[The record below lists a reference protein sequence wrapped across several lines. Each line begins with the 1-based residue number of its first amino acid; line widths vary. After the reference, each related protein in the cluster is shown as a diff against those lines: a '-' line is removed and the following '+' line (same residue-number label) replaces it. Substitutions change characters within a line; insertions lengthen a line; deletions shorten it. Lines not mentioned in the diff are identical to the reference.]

1 MLHPDFPPR
10 VSAGGRQLL
19 NRVFKTGV
27 QTQAALSRDLDLSQP
42 TVARLLQGF
51 VQERMVLLSARVAGG
66 PGNPSVDVRLA
77 PDYAYAFGIGLMG
90 DVVALA
96 LVDFAGGVRSQRRIA
111 LADMRRGSVLAHL
124 LRFRAELLAETGV
137 DPGRIVGAGMAIS
150 AFFTGQGQQMV
161 GPPTLEDWT
170 QVELVP
176 ILEEALGY
184 AVIVENDG
192 AAAAVAES
200 LYGVGRDCR
209 DFVYLHLTNGFG
221 GGIIADGRLF
231 RGHRGNAGEF
241 GGIWTV
247 GGMAYPNLDA
257 LLTLVR
263 AAGQDY
269 IGVEQMLGAIDAHTP
284 GVDAWLDMA
293 EAPFAQ
299 LCAYLAYTLDPQA
312 IVIGGRL
319 PAAIGTRLIERIR
332 IPRAPNRHGLSPP
345 LPQVC
350 IARTVGDAVTLGAA
364 LMPLQRAFLL
374 E

>member
-1 MLHPDFPPR
+1 MPHSDFPPR

-19 NRVFKTGV
+19 DRVFKTGV

-51 VQERMVLLSARVAGG
+51 VQDRMVQLSARAAEGR
-66 PGNPSVDVRLA
+66 GNPSVDVRLA

-96 LVDFAGGVRSQRRIA
+96 LVDFAGSVRGQRRVG
-111 LADMRRGSVLAHL
+111 LADMRRAPVLAQL
-124 LRFRAELLAETGV
+124 QRFRAELLAETGV
-137 DPGRIVGAGMAIS
+137 DPARVVGMGMAIS
-150 AFFTGQGQQMV
+150 AFFTGQGRQMA
-161 GPPTLEDWT
+161 GPPALEDWT
-170 QVELVP
+170 QVDLVP
-176 ILEEALGY
+176 ILEEALGC
-184 AVIVENDG
+184 AVTIENDG

-247 GGMAYPNLDA
+247 GAMAYPNLDA
-257 LLTLVR
+257 LLSLVR
-263 AAGQDY
+263 AAGQHY
-269 IGVEQMLGAIDAHTP
+269 AGVEQMLGAIDAHTP

-293 EAPFAQ
+293 EAPFSQ
-299 LCAYLAYTLDPQA
+299 LCAYLAYALDPQA

-319 PAAIGTRLIERIR
+319 PAAIGARLIERIR
-332 IPRAPNRHGLSPP
+332 IPRAPNRHGLAPP
-345 LPQVC
+345 LPQLC

-364 LMPLQRAFLL
+364 LMPLQRAFFA
-374 E
+374 

>member
-1 MLHPDFPPR
+1 MPHPAFPPR

-19 NRVFKTGV
+19 DRVFKTGV

-51 VQERMVLLSARVAGG
+51 VQDRMVQLSARAAEGR
-66 PGNPSVDVRLA
+66 GNPSVDVRLA

-90 DVVALA
+90 DVAALA
-96 LVDFAGGVRSQRRIA
+96 LVDFAGNVRGQRRIG
-111 LADMRRGSVLAHL
+111 LADMRRAPVLAQL
-124 LRFRAELLAETGV
+124 QRFRDELLAETGV
-137 DPGRIVGAGMAIS
+137 DPARVVGIGMAIS
-150 AFFTGQGQQMV
+150 AFFTGQGRQMA

-170 QVELVP
+170 QVDLVP
-176 ILEEALGY
+176 IVEEALGGP
-184 AVIVENDG
+184 VTVENDG

-200 LYGVGRDCR
+200 LYGVGRECR

-231 RGHRGNAGEF
+231 RGYRGNAGEF

-247 GGMAYPNLDA
+247 AGMAYPNLDA
-257 LLTLVR
+257 LLSLVR

-269 IGVEQMLGAIDAHTP
+269 AGVEQMLGAIEAHTP
-284 GVDAWLDMA
+284 GVEAWLDMA
-293 EAPFAQ
+293 EAPFSQ
-299 LCAYLAYTLDPQA
+299 LCAYLAYALDPQA

-319 PAAIGTRLIERIR
+319 SPALGARLIERIR
-332 IPRAPNRHGLSPP
+332 IPRAPNRHGLAPP
-345 LPQVC
+345 LPQLC

-364 LMPLQRAFLL
+364 LMPLQRAFFA
-374 E
+374 

>member
-1 MLHPDFPPR
+1 MLHADFPPR

-19 NRVFKTGV
+19 DRVFKAGV
-27 QTQAALSRDLDLSQP
+27 QTQAVLSRDLCLSQP

-51 VQERMVLLSARVAGG
+51 VQDRMVQLGARAAEGR
-66 PGNPSVDVRLA
+66 GNPSVDVRLA

-96 LVDFAGGVRSQRRIA
+96 LVDFAGGVRGQRRVG
-111 LADMRRGSVLAHL
+111 LTDMRRAPVLAQL
-124 LRFRAELLAETGV
+124 LRFREELLAETGV
-137 DPGRIVGAGMAIS
+137 DPARVVGAGMAIS
-150 AFFTGQGQQMV
+150 AFFTGQGQQLA
-161 GPPTLEDWT
+161 GPPALEDWT
-170 QVELVP
+170 QVELGP
-176 ILEEALGY
+176 ILEQALGCP
-184 AVIVENDG
+184 VTVENDG

-209 DFVYLHLTNGFG
+209 DFAYLHLTNGFG

-247 GGMAYPNLDA
+247 AGMAYPNLDA

-269 IGVEQMLGAIDAHTP
+269 ASVEQMLGDIGAHSP
-284 GVDAWLDMA
+284 GVDAWLDLA
-293 EAPFAQ
+293 EAPFSQ

-319 PAAIGTRLIERIR
+319 PAPIGLRLIERIR
-332 IPRAPNRHGLSPP
+332 IPRAPNRHGLAPP
-345 LPQVC
+345 LPELR
-350 IARTVGDAVTLGAA
+350 IAGTTGDAVTLGAA
-364 LMPLQRAFLL
+364 LIPLQRAFFA
-374 E
+374 